1 MELIWK
7 MILVAAWSSTKYLI
21 GFTLALASGFN
32 FLELMF
38 TVVGGGML
46 GVLFYL
52 YLWTMVVAV
61 YRRFYPKKNK
71 PVKFSKTKRIV
82 VKIIKEYE
90 LYGVAFL
97 TPMLLTMPVGTI
109 LAASIETNKWRIKLF
124 MFVSLCGWTLALFG
138 LKELFGVDLSKLFS

>member
-7 MILVAAWSSTKYLI
+7 MVLVILWSTTKYLI
-21 GFTLALASGFN
+21 GFTIALASGFS

-38 TVVGGGML
+38 SVVGGGML
-46 GVLFYL
+46 GVIFYL
-52 YLWTMVVAV
+52 YLWSMIVQV
-61 YRRFYPKKNK
+61 YRRFFPKKNK

-90 LYGVAFL
+90 LYGIAFL

-109 LAASIETNKWRIKLF
+109 FAASIETNKWRIKLF
-124 MFVSLCGWTLALFG
+124 MFVSLCLWTLLLYG
-138 LKELFGVDLSKLFS
+138 IKELFGIDLSKVFS